1 MPVAVMPEARRREYL
16 AALGIPLFVARVP
29 LPGAAASVFEEQVAL
44 VVEAGAADTA
54 ESALASPSAPEL
66 VAAPAAIRS
75 PASVAAP
82 AVAPA
87 TRQPLPALAEA
98 AALLQKPLRRSVPEP
113 AVAPLVASEAG
124 APARASASPAAAEQ
138 TGFSCR
144 LFQVSPG
151 LAVLLD
157 LGEWPDLGA
166 PERQL
171 WQAICR
177 AFDWQPRQLAG
188 DFTWPLANTGRGGM
202 IGAGPDAAR
211 AFLQGWL
218 GRDLAPGDRL
228 LVLGPTMATLI
239 ERPHRLLPSLA
250 ELLAS
255 PLAKRALW
263 RLLSAPV

>member
-1 MPVAVMPEARRREYL
+1 MQVAALDEARRREYL
-16 AALGIPLFVARVP
+16 AALGVPLFIARVP
-29 LPGAAASVFEEQVAL
+29 LPGAAESVFEA
-44 VVEAGAADTA
+44 VVEPVAMTA
-54 ESALASPSAPEL
+54 PVEPEPVRPSAP
-66 VAAPAAIRS
+66 APAPAA
-75 PASVAAP
+75 ALAA
-82 AVAPA
+82 
-87 TRQPLPALAEA
+87 RQPLPVLAEA
-98 AALLQKPLRRSVPEP
+98 AALLQQPLRRSTPEP
-113 AVAPLVASEAG
+113 APLTT
-124 APARASASPAAAEQ
+124 PDASASARSSTSPGEAKLSA
-138 TGFSCR
+138 FSCR
-144 LFQVSPG
+144 LFQVAPG

-202 IGAGPDAAR
+202 IGAGPDDAR

-218 GRDLAPGDRL
+218 GRDLAAGDRL
-228 LVLGPTMATLI
+228 LVLGPTLATLI

-250 ELLAS
+250 ELLVS

-263 RLLSAPV
+263 RQLSAPA